1 MVKLPSVEVNEDKAY
16 RLVNSRYPTIALFED
31 VADAEDFEALYA
43 LQAMTN
49 PRLLTEAGDLNLV
62 PREQIP
68 FGITGCSYAMA
79 AFTHVNPEGS
89 RFSDGSFGVLYLADS
104 METAIR
110 EVSYHQTRYLSS
122 VEGLK
127 YDRLVYRGLRCA
139 FTATLSDATTLFKE
153 HPIYH
158 PHDYRDSRVLGGR
171 LREQGS
177 EGLVYRSVRNPGAT
191 CWGLFTPRGVRK
203 MVQAAHYEFIWD
215 GSAISSINK
224 ITRQR
229 TR

>member
-1 MVKLPSVEVNEDKAY
+1 VVKLPSVQVSEDKAY

-31 VADAEDFEALYA
+31 VADADDFEALYA

-79 AFTHVNPEGS
+79 PFTHVNPDGS
-89 RFSDGSFGVLYLADS
+89 RFSDGTFGVLYLADS
-104 METAIR
+104 METALR
-110 EVSYHQTRYLSS
+110 EVSYHQARYLAS

-139 FTATLSDATTLFKE
+139 FAATLSDATALPGK

-158 PHDYRDSRVLGGR
+158 PQDYGESRLLGER
-171 LREQGS
+171 LRGQGS
-177 EGLVYRSVRNPGAT
+177 AGLVYRSVRNPGAR
-191 CWGLFTPRGVRK
+191 CWGLFSPRGVRR

-224 ITRQR
+224 ITLQR
-229 TR
+229 GP